1 MTVFVPQYIS
11 DLDFGSRDDFYIL
24 GCFSSME
31 LAQQAIQNDI
41 EFHLENDWD
50 QDEFTHDCYK
60 ILEFKMNEMNF
71 QQSTK
76 LNELISKTNI

>member
-1 MTVFVPQYIS
+1 MTVFVPQYLG
-11 DLDFGSRDDFYIL
+11 DLGFGHHDDFRIL

-41 EFHLENDWD
+41 EFHLENDCD
-50 QDEFTHDCYK
+50 QDEFTHDCYE

-71 QQSTK
+71 
-76 LNELISKTNI
+76 

>member
-1 MTVFVPQYIS
+1 MTIFVSQYVG
-11 DLDFGSRDDFYIL
+11 DLEFGHRDDFRIL

-41 EFHLENDWD
+41 EFHLENGWD
-50 QDEFTHDCYK
+50 QDEFTHDCYR

-71 QQSTK
+71 
-76 LNELISKTNI
+76 